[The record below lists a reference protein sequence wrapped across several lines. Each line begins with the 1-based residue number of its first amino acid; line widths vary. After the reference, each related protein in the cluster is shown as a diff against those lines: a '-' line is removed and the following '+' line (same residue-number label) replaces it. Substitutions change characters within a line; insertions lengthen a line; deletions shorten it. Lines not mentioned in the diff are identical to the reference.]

1 MLRLSGEQAIG
12 IAQKMAPTIHKWEHS
27 RATVGYIRQTDGT
40 VLDQV
45 IATTFKA
52 PQSFT
57 GENTV
62 EFSCHG
68 NPLIVDA
75 IINLAIEYGARLARA
90 GEFTRQAVLNGK
102 MSMLKA
108 EALNE
113 VIHAG
118 SLEGVEIAQQG
129 LRGVVDDN
137 EVKLRET
144 LLNIAAELEAK
155 MDYPQED
162 LSFESD
168 EQIGEVLHQIAQNA
182 RLAAQS
188 YQQNR
193 IRLNGAKVAI
203 LGPVNAGKSSLFNH
217 LVGSNRAI
225 VSDRPGTTRDIVERR
240 VLIDGM
246 EICFFD
252 TAGARFDST
261 DPIENTG
268 IQMGIEIAKE
278 ADLCLLVHPAN
289 EELGVIIDLQ
299 KEISHVPSLLV
310 LTHIDLP
317 ATLNIQSDCR
327 VSNKSKEGLDELFIK
342 IRTVLGINK
351 TYENKQVSLS
361 QRQQSLFQS
370 IADHIEMSATALSGF
385 LGPAVATEEITLAL
399 ELLAELRGDDAREAV
414 LDQLFS
420 KFCIGK

>member
-1 MLRLSGEQAIG
+1 MLRLSGEQAIE

-27 RATVGYIRQTDGT
+27 RVAVGYIRQTDGT

-45 IATTFKA
+45 VVTTFKA

-75 IINLAIEYGARLARA
+75 IINLAIEYGARVARA

-118 SLEGVEIAQQG
+118 SLEGVDIAQQG
-129 LRGVVDDN
+129 LRGIVDDN
-137 EVKLRET
+137 ESKLRRT

-168 EQIGEVLHQIAQNA
+168 EQIVEALHQIAQNA
-182 RLAAQS
+182 RLTAQS

-289 EELGVIIDLQ
+289 EELGVIMDLQ
-299 KEISHVPSLLV
+299 KEISHVPSLLI
-310 LTHIDLP
+310 LTHIDVK
-317 ATLNIQSDCR
+317 TSLNLQSDCR
-327 VSNKSKEGLDELFIK
+327 VSNKSKKGLKELFLK

-351 TYENKQVSLS
+351 TSENKYVSLS
-361 QRQQSLFQS
+361 QRQQSLFQV
-370 IADHIEMSATALSGF
+370 IADHIDMSASALNGF

-399 ELLAELRGDDAREAV
+399 EALADLRGDDAREAV

>member
-1 MLRLSGEQAIG
+1 MLRLSGEKAIEV
-12 IAQKMAPTIHKWEHS
+12 AQRMAPFTKKWEHS
-27 RATVGYIRQTDGT
+27 RAVVGYLHQSNGD

-45 IATTFKA
+45 VMTTFKA
-52 PQSFT
+52 PRSFT
-57 GENTV
+57 GEDTV

-75 IINLAIEYGARLARA
+75 IIDLAIEYGARLARA

-102 MSMLKA
+102 MTMLKA

-113 VIHAG
+113 VIHAA
-118 SLEGVEIAQQG
+118 SIDGVGIAQRGLQG
-129 LRGVVDDN
+129 LVDDN
-137 EVKLRET
+137 EELLRNKL
-144 LLNIAAELEAK
+144 LSIAAELEAK

-168 EQIGEVLHQIAQNA
+168 EEIIRELNEIARESRA
-182 RLAAQS
+182 SAQS
-188 YQQNR
+188 YQQNKL
-193 IRLNGAKVAI
+193 RLHGAKVAI

-217 LVGSNRAI
+217 LVGSKRAI

-240 VLIDGM
+240 VLMDGM

-252 TAGARFDST
+252 TAGARFNSD
-261 DPIENTG
+261 DPIENEG
-268 IQMGIEIAKE
+268 IQMGLEIAKE

-289 EELGVIIDLQ
+289 QELGVVLDL
-299 KEISHVPSLLV
+299 KNEIGTMPSLLII
-310 LTHIDLP
+310 THSDLDNNP
-317 ATLNIQSDCR
+317 NYEHDCL
-327 VSNKSKEGLDELFIK
+327 VSNIDGYGILELRNK
-342 IRTVLGINK
+342 IRTVLGLNK
-351 TYENKQVSLS
+351 SIESNKVSLS
-361 QRQQSLFQS
+361 QRQQALFQT
-370 IADHIEMSATALSGF
+370 IAEHVEVSAEALSGF

-399 ELLAELRGDDAREAV
+399 EALADLRGDDARESV

>member
-1 MLRLSGEQAIG
+1 MPCGG
-12 IAQKMAPTIHKWEHS
+12 
-27 RATVGYIRQTDGT
+27 
-40 VLDQV
+40 
-45 IATTFKA
+45 
-52 PQSFT
+52 
-57 GENTV
+57 
-62 EFSCHG
+62 
-68 NPLIVDA
+68 
-75 IINLAIEYGARLARA
+75 
-90 GEFTRQAVLNGK
+90 
-102 MSMLKA
+102 
-108 EALNE
+108 
-113 VIHAG
+113 HAG
-118 SLEGVEIAQQG
+118 SLEGVDIAQQG
-129 LRGVVDDN
+129 LRGIVDDN
-137 EVKLRET
+137 EGKLRGT

-168 EQIGEVLHQIAQNA
+168 EQIIEALRQIAQNA
-182 RLAAQS
+182 RLTAQS

-193 IRLNGAKVAI
+193 IRLHGAKVAI

-289 EELGVIIDLQ
+289 EELGVIVDLQ

-310 LTHIDLP
+310 LTHIDVN
-317 ATLNIQSDCR
+317 TNLNIQADCR
-327 VSNKSKEGLDELFIK
+327 VSNKSKQGLKELLLK

-351 TYENKQVSLS
+351 ISENKHVSLS
-361 QRQQSLFQS
+361 QRQQSLFQV
-370 IADHIEMSATALSGF
+370 IADHIDMSAVALNGF

-399 ELLAELRGDDAREAV
+399 EALAELRGDDAREAV